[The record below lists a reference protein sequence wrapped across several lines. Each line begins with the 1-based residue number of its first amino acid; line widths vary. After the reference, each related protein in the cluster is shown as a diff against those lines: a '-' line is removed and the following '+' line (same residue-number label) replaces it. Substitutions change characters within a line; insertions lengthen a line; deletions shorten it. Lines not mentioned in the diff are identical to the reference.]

1 MQQYCIH
8 TANIDATIAA
18 RLGHL
23 DAGNSIS
30 MLAYHCVAD
39 KDSSDVHNKSI
50 RIRKILFKHNIELL
64 KKILGEN
71 TLSAIIGTIK
81 LLDTRQ
87 IDVEYVLR
95 RIIKQRASSAL
106 NVRSLSHAILCI

>member
-1 MQQYCIH
+1 
-8 TANIDATIAA
+8 
-18 RLGHL
+18 
-23 DAGNSIS
+23 

-39 KDSSDVHNKSI
+39 KDSSDVNNKSI
-50 RIRKILFKHNIELL
+50 RIRKILYTEEEIKQNIELL

-95 RIIKQRASSAL
+95 RMIKQRASSAL